1 MKAIILFFSIL
12 CFSCGNVK
20 RVDTAEVKRRM
31 NDYKVRKIVDADIMY
46 TAEVWG
52 QQLKADLLSKPEQLC
67 TTNFKLEEARIE
79 VLFPPFAVADPNPK
93 IQKILSAYTFANTN
107 KETVPDN
114 MQKIN
119 DSTVLYSF
127 QTNFQSAKCK
137 ASLVLLYLPNREI
150 VRKVK

>member
-1 MKAIILFFSIL
+1 MKYFLIIFSMFFV
-12 CFSCGNVK
+12 SCGNVK

-31 NDYKVRKIVDADIMY
+31 NDYKVRKISDADILY
-46 TAEVWG
+46 TAEIWG
-52 QQLKADLLSKPEQLC
+52 QQLKKDLLANPKQLC
-67 TTNFKLEEARIE
+67 EKNLIVEGARINGL
-79 VLFPPFAVADPNPK
+79 VLPYKVEGNNPK
-93 IQKILSAYTFANTN
+93 IQQVLDAYSFSAESKQIL
-107 KETVPDN
+107 PDN
-114 MQKIN
+114 MQKVN

>member
-1 MKAIILFFSIL
+1 MRALIIIISIA
-12 CFSCGNVK
+12 CFACGNVK

-46 TAEVWG
+46 TAETWG
-52 QQLKADLLSKPEQLC
+52 QQLKTDLMAKPEELC
-67 TTNFKLEEARIE
+67 KSNFKLEEAH
-79 VLFPPFAVADPNPK
+79 VQALTAPFKVADPNPK
-93 IQKILSAYTFANTN
+93 IQQVISAYIFAAEN
-107 KETVPDN
+107 KQTVPDN

-127 QTNFQSAKCK
+127 QTNAKSNKCN
-137 ASLVLLYLPNREI
+137 ASLVLLYLPNRVI